1 MDFPF
6 ADPRLAPSTPTIF
19 EKEADPIRDTDPD
32 IDARKAAVRGAA
44 REARDAL
51 ASGLGVAAA
60 TGVAARFITA
70 PVLAAHARAGCV
82 VAGYLPIGSEID
94 PRLLMDRVAGT
105 GAALCL
111 PVVGADVEPLE
122 FRRWQPGDAV
132 EPSAFGTSVPREGSD
147 LLVPDL
153 VLVPMLAF
161 DRDGH
166 RIGYGGGY
174 YDRTLARLRA
184 DGDVL
189 AVGLAFSGQVRD
201 DLPVGPNDARL
212 DWIVTESAAMPVA
225 L

>member
-6 ADPRLAPSTPTIF
+6 ADPRLAPSTSPKPRRVRSIS
-19 EKEADPIRDTDPD
+19 DQD
-32 IDARKAAVRGAA
+32 IEIDERKKAVRVAARDA
-44 REARDAL
+44 REAL
-51 ASGLGVAAA
+51 SSGLGAAAA
-60 TGVAARFITA
+60 TGVAARFMTA
-70 PVLAAHARAGCV
+70 PALAAYARPGSV
-82 VAGYLPIGSEID
+82 VAGYLPIGSEMD
-94 PRLLMDRVAGT
+94 PRLLMDRVADC

-111 PVVGADVEPLE
+111 PVVDTDTAPLE
-122 FRRWQPGDAV
+122 FRRWQPGGAV
-132 EPSAFGTSVPREGSD
+132 EPSTFGTSVPRAGAD

-161 DRDGH
+161 DRSGH

-201 DLPVGPNDARL
+201 DLPVGPNDAPL
-212 DWIVTESAAMPVA
+212 DWIVTESAALPVA

>member
-6 ADPRLAPSTPTIF
+6 ADPRLAPSTPPPPRRTRLI
-19 EKEADPIRDTDPD
+19 PD
-32 IDARKAAVRGAA
+32 QDSEIDERKARVRAMA
-44 REARDAL
+44 RDARDAL
-51 ASGLGVAAA
+51 SSGLGAAAA
-60 TGVAARFITA
+60 TGVAARFMTS
-70 PVLAAHARAGCV
+70 PVLADHAGSGSV

-94 PRLLMDRVAGT
+94 PRLLMDRVAGN

-111 PVVGADVEPLE
+111 PVVVERGEPLV
-122 FRRWQPGDAV
+122 FRRWLPGDRL
-132 EPSAFGTSVPREGSD
+132 EPSAFGTMAPPGSAET
-147 LLVPDL
+147 LVPDV

-161 DRDGH
+161 DRGGH

-184 DGDVL
+184 GGDVL

-201 DLPVGPNDARL
+201 DLPVGPNDSRL
-212 DWIVTESAAMPVA
+212 DWIVTESATLSVA